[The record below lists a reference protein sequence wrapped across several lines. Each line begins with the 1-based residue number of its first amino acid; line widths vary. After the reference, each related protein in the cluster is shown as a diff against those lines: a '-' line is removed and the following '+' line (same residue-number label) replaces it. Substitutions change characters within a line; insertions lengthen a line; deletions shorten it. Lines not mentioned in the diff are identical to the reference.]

1 MSDWN
6 EKGPPE
12 PLVKANGDLILG
24 AMVISAIGMVFIAIM
39 LPGWAEIDGPFA
51 TWISIGLFVAAAG
64 EIILGFYLRSVI
76 RKAKAAAGANSVIRR
91 D

>member
-6 EKGPPE
+6 DKGPPE
-12 PLVKANGDLILG
+12 SLVKANGNLIFG
-24 AMVISAIGMVFIAIM
+24 GMIISAIGMVFIAIM
-39 LPGWAEIDGPFA
+39 LPDWAQIDGPIV

-64 EIILGFYLRSVI
+64 EIILGLYLRNVI
-76 RKAKAAAGANSVIRR
+76 RKAQNAARSGSVIRR